1 LPSLCPPNAGL
12 RPPVPAQAAT
22 ALGPLR
28 PGMFARATAVF
39 AVKPQAMAVP
49 EEAIVPQGGR
59 QFVIQVLPVGSV
71 PAAGPLPPNT
81 EWVSKRTEVK
91 LGIRRPGRVEVLE
104 GLNPGDTVVVAGQQR
119 LQKDGTALRLVEM
132 GRGPAGAP
140 GGAPGG
146 AGAPAGVPN
155 PAGAAAP
162 TAPTAPTVPAT
173 PAMGAP
179 GAAPAA
185 AAPASR

>member
-1 LPSLCPPNAGL
+1 
-12 RPPVPAQAAT
+12 
-22 ALGPLR
+22 
-28 PGMFARATAVF
+28 MFARATAVF
-39 AVKPQAMAVP
+39 AVKPDAMAVP

-59 QFVIQVLPVGSV
+59 QFVIQVMPVASV

-140 GGAPGG
+140 GGPP
-146 AGAPAGVPN
+146 AGAPAGAAPAG
-155 PAGAAAP
+155 PASAGAA
-162 TAPTAPTVPAT
+162 PA
-173 PAMGAP
+173 

-185 AAPASR
+185 PAPASR

>member
-1 LPSLCPPNAGL
+1 M
-12 RPPVPAQAAT
+12 PAQTT
-22 ALGPLR
+22 APLGPLR

-39 AVKPQAMAVP
+39 AVKPDAMAVP

-59 QFVIQVLPVGSV
+59 QFVIQVMPVASV
-71 PAAGPLPPNT
+71 PATGPLPPNT

-140 GGAPGG
+140 GGP
-146 AGAPAGVPN
+146 
-155 PAGAAAP
+155 PAGASAGASAGAAP
-162 TAPTAPTVPAT
+162 A
-173 PAMGAP
+173 

-185 AAPASR
+185 PASASR